1 MINLIKNK
9 SNNHLIYLDHAAS
22 TPVLQETINEMI
34 PYLGNL
40 YGNPSSIHT
49 YGIKSKIAV
58 QIARRRVASLI
69 GAKPSEIFFTSG
81 GTESDNLALKG
92 ICKSIR
98 KSQNIKN
105 HIITSSI
112 EHDAILETCRYL
124 EKDGFTVTY
133 LNVDKNGIIDK
144 TELKNHLTEK
154 TALVSLMLANNEIGV
169 IQPVEEFSETVHGF
183 DKTIIFHSDA
193 IQAVG
198 KIPINVKE
206 LGLDSLSL
214 SSHKIN
220 GPKGVGALYVREK
233 VNFEPLIQ
241 GGGQELTIRS
251 GTENVPGIV
260 GFGKASE
267 ISMINLK
274 DNSQYLYFLR
284 DFLIKRI
291 NEEISGKTLNGS
303 LESRLPNNVN
313 FTFLGINGEDLLIK
327 LDEDGI
333 LASTGSACSANRQ
346 KESHV
351 LKAIGLNHEEISGS
365 IRFTL
370 GIQNTIEDL
379 EKTIIVLKNRITELR
394 KFSPMKSRSEKVG

>member
-1 MINLIKNK
+1 MIKNK

-22 TPVLQETINEMI
+22 TPVLQEIINEMI

-169 IQPVEEFSETVHGF
+169 IQPLKEFSETVHGF
-183 DKTIIFHSDA
+183 DKMIIFHSDA

-241 GGGQELTIRS
+241 GGGQELSIRS

-274 DNSQYLYFLR
+274 DNSQYLYSLR
-284 DFLIKRI
+284 DYLITRI
-291 NEEISGKTLNGS
+291 NEEISGKMLNGS

-313 FTFLGINGEDLLIK
+313 VTFLGINGEDLLIK

-394 KFSPMKSRSEKVG
+394 KFSPMKSRSEK

>member
-1 MINLIKNK
+1 MTNLIKNK
-9 SNNHLIYLDHAAS
+9 SNSHLIYLDHAAS
-22 TPVLQETINEMI
+22 TPVLQEIINEMI
-34 PYLGNL
+34 PYLGDL

-49 YGIKSKIAV
+49 YGIKSKIAI

-69 GAKPSEIFFTSG
+69 GANPKEIFFTSG

-92 ICKSIR
+92 ISKSIR
-98 KSQNIKN
+98 NYQNKKN

-112 EHDAILETCRYL
+112 EHDAILETCHYL
-124 EKDGFTVTY
+124 ENDGFTVTY

-144 TELKNHLTEK
+144 TELKNQLTEK
-154 TALVSLMLANNEIGV
+154 TALVSIMLANNEIGV
-169 IQPVEEFSETVHGF
+169 IQPVKDFSEIVHNF
-183 DKTIIFHSDA
+183 DKRIIFHSDA
-193 IQAVG
+193 VQAVG
-198 KIPINVKE
+198 KIPVNVKE
-206 LGLDSLSL
+206 LDLDSLSL

-220 GPKGVGALYVREK
+220 GPKGVGALFVREK
-233 VNFEPLIQ
+233 VNLEPLMQ
-241 GGGQELTIRS
+241 GGGQELTFRS

-267 ISMINLK
+267 ISMLNLK
-274 DNSQYLYFLR
+274 NNSQYLYHLR
-284 DFLIKRI
+284 DYFINKI
-291 NEEISGKTLNGS
+291 NEEISSRMLNGS

-333 LASTGSACSANRQ
+333 LASTGSACSANLQ

-370 GIQNTIEDL
+370 GIQNTKEDI
-379 EKTIIVLKNRITELR
+379 EKTIIILNDRITELR
-394 KFSPMKSRSEKVG
+394 KFSPMQYRYKK

>member
-1 MINLIKNK
+1 MTNLIKNK
-9 SNNHLIYLDHAAS
+9 SNSHLIYLDHAAS
-22 TPVLQETINEMI
+22 TPVLHEIINEMI
-34 PYLGNL
+34 PYLGDL

-49 YGIKSKIAV
+49 YGIKSKIAI
-58 QIARRRVASLI
+58 QTARRRVAFLI

-98 KSQNIKN
+98 NYQNKKN

-112 EHDAILETCRYL
+112 EHDAILETCHYL
-124 EKDGFTVTY
+124 EKDGFNVTY

-144 TELKNHLTEK
+144 TELKNQLTEK
-154 TALVSLMLANNEIGV
+154 TALVSIMLANNEIGV
-169 IQPVEEFSETVHGF
+169 IQPVKEFSKIVHDF
-183 DKTIIFHSDA
+183 DKRIIFHSDA
-193 IQAVG
+193 VQAVG
-198 KIPINVKE
+198 KIPVNVKE
-206 LGLDSLSL
+206 LDLDSLSL

-233 VNFEPLIQ
+233 VNLEPLMQ
-241 GGGQELTIRS
+241 GGGQELTFRS

-267 ISMINLK
+267 ISMLNLK
-274 DNSQYLYFLR
+274 NNSQYLYYLR
-284 DFLIKRI
+284 DYFINRI
-291 NEEISGKTLNGS
+291 NEEISGRMLNGS

-333 LASTGSACSANRQ
+333 MASTGSACSANLQ

-370 GIQNTIEDL
+370 GIQNTKEDI
-379 EKTIIVLKNRITELR
+379 EKTIKILKHRIAELR
-394 KFSPMKSRSEKVG
+394 KFSPMRYSYKK

>member
-22 TPVLQETINEMI
+22 TPVLQEIINEMI

-133 LNVDKNGIIDK
+133 LNVDKNGFIDK

-394 KFSPMKSRSEKVG
+394 KFSPMKSRSEK

>member
-1 MINLIKNK
+1 MTKLIQNK
-9 SNNHLIYLDHAAS
+9 SNSHLIYLDHAAS
-22 TPVLQETINEMI
+22 TPVLQEIINEMI
-34 PYLGNL
+34 PYLGDL

-49 YGIKSKIAV
+49 YGIKSKIAI

-69 GAKPSEIFFTSG
+69 GAKPKEIFFTSG

-92 ICKSIR
+92 ISKSIR
-98 KSQNIKN
+98 NYQNNKN
-105 HIITSSI
+105 NIITSSI
-112 EHDAILETCRYL
+112 EHDAILETCHYL
-124 EKDGFTVTY
+124 EKNGFTVTY
-133 LNVDKNGIIDK
+133 LNVNKKGIVDK

-154 TALVSLMLANNEIGV
+154 TTLVSIMLANNEIGV
-169 IQPVEEFSETVHGF
+169 VQPVKEFSKIVHDF
-183 DKTIIFHSDA
+183 DKGIIFHSDA
-193 IQAVG
+193 VQAVG
-198 KIPINVKE
+198 KIPVNVKE
-206 LGLDSLSL
+206 LDLDSLSL

-220 GPKGVGALYVREK
+220 GPKGVGALYVRDK
-233 VNFEPLIQ
+233 VNFEPLMQ
-241 GGGQELTIRS
+241 GGGQELTYRS

-267 ISMINLK
+267 ISMLNLK
-274 DNSQYLYFLR
+274 DNSQYLYHLR
-284 DFLIKRI
+284 DYLIHRI
-291 NEEISGKTLNGS
+291 TEEISGRMLNGS

-333 LASTGSACSANRQ
+333 MASTGSACSANLQ

-370 GIQNTIEDL
+370 GIQNTKEDI
-379 EKTIIVLKNRITELR
+379 EKTIKILKHRIAELR
-394 KFSPMKSRSEKVG
+394 KFSPMRYSYKK

>member
-1 MINLIKNK
+1 MTNLIKNK
-9 SNNHLIYLDHAAS
+9 SNSHLIYLDHAAS
-22 TPVLQETINEMI
+22 TPVLQEIINEMI
-34 PYLGNL
+34 PYLGDL

-49 YGIKSKIAV
+49 YGIKSKIAI
-58 QIARRRVASLI
+58 QTARRRVAFLI

-92 ICKSIR
+92 ISKSIR
-98 KSQNIKN
+98 NYQNKKN

-112 EHDAILETCRYL
+112 EHDAILETCHYL
-124 EKDGFTVTY
+124 EKDGFNVTY

-144 TELKNHLTEK
+144 TELKNQLTEK
-154 TALVSLMLANNEIGV
+154 TALVSIMLANNEIGV
-169 IQPVEEFSETVHGF
+169 IQPVKEFSKIVHDF
-183 DKTIIFHSDA
+183 DKRIIFHSDA
-193 IQAVG
+193 VQAVG
-198 KIPINVKE
+198 KIPVNVKE
-206 LGLDSLSL
+206 LDLDSLSL

-233 VNFEPLIQ
+233 VNLEPLMQ
-241 GGGQELTIRS
+241 GGGQELTFRS

-267 ISMINLK
+267 ISMLNLK
-274 DNSQYLYFLR
+274 NNSQYLYDLR
-284 DFLIKRI
+284 DYFINKI
-291 NEEISGKTLNGS
+291 NEEISGRMLNGS

-333 LASTGSACSANRQ
+333 LASTGSACSANLQ
-346 KESHV
+346 QESHV

-370 GIQNTIEDL
+370 GVQNTKEEI
-379 EKTIIVLKNRITELR
+379 EKTIITLNHRIIELR
-394 KFSPMKSRSEKVG
+394 KFSPRQYRYKK

>member
-22 TPVLQETINEMI
+22 TPVLQEIINEMI

-58 QIARRRVASLI
+58 QIARRRVASLL

-291 NEEISGKTLNGS
+291 NEEISGTMLNGS

-333 LASTGSACSANRQ
+333 LVSTGSACSAYRQ

-394 KFSPMKSRSEKVG
+394 KFSPMKSRSKM

>member
-22 TPVLQETINEMI
+22 TPVLQEIINEMI

-133 LNVDKNGIIDK
+133 LNVDKNGFIDK

-154 TALVSLMLANNEIGV
+154 TAIVSLMLANNEIGV
-169 IQPVEEFSETVHGF
+169 IQPVKEFSETVHGF
-183 DKTIIFHSDA
+183 DKMIKFHSDA

-274 DNSQYLYFLR
+274 DNSQYLYSLR
-284 DFLIKRI
+284 DYLIKRI
-291 NEEISGKTLNGS
+291 NEEISGKMLNGS

-394 KFSPMKSRSEKVG
+394 KFSPMKSRSEK

>member
-1 MINLIKNK
+1 MTNVLQNR

-22 TPVLQETINEMI
+22 TPVLQEIINEMI
-34 PYLGNL
+34 PYLGDL

-49 YGIKSKIAV
+49 YGIKSKIAI

-69 GAKPSEIFFTSG
+69 GAKAREIFFTSG

-92 ICKSIR
+92 ISNSIR
-98 KSQNIKN
+98 NYQNKKN

-112 EHDAILETCRYL
+112 EHDAILEPCHYL
-124 EKDGFTVTY
+124 EKDGFNVTY
-133 LNVDKNGIIDK
+133 LKVDKNGIVDK
-144 TELKNHLTEK
+144 TELKNNLTEK
-154 TALVSLMLANNEIGV
+154 TALVSIMLANNEIGV
-169 IQPVEEFSETVHGF
+169 IQPIKEFSQIVHNF
-183 DKTIIFHSDA
+183 DKEIIFHSDA
-193 IQAVG
+193 VQAVG
-198 KIPINVKE
+198 KIPVNVKE
-206 LGLDSLSL
+206 FDLDSLSL

-233 VNFEPLIQ
+233 VNFEPLMQ
-241 GGGQELTIRS
+241 GGGQEFTYRS

-260 GFGKASE
+260 GLGKASE
-267 ISMINLK
+267 ISMRSLE
-274 DNSQYLYFLR
+274 DNSRYLYYLR
-284 DFLIKRI
+284 DYLINRI
-291 NEEISGKTLNGS
+291 NEEISGRMLNGS

-313 FTFLGINGEDLLIK
+313 FTFLGINGEDLLLK

-333 LASTGSACSANRQ
+333 LASTGSACSAHRQ

-370 GIQNTIEDL
+370 GIQNTKEELD
-379 EKTIIVLKNRITELR
+379 KTIRSLNHRITELR
-394 KFSPMKSRSEKVG
+394 KFSPMNYKKKK

>member
-1 MINLIKNK
+1 MTNVLQNR
-9 SNNHLIYLDHAAS
+9 SNHHLIYLDHAAS
-22 TPVLQETINEMI
+22 TPVLQEIINEMI
-34 PYLGNL
+34 PYLGDL
-40 YGNPSSIHT
+40 YGNPSSVHT
-49 YGIKSKIAV
+49 YGIKSKIAI

-69 GAKPSEIFFTSG
+69 GAKAREIFFTSG

-92 ICKSIR
+92 ISNSIR
-98 KSQNIKN
+98 KYQNKKN

-112 EHDAILETCRYL
+112 EHDAILEPCHYL
-124 EKDGFTVTY
+124 EKDGFNVTY
-133 LNVDKNGIIDK
+133 LKVDKNGIVDK
-144 TELKNHLTEK
+144 TELKNNLTEK
-154 TALVSLMLANNEIGV
+154 TALVSIMLANNEIGV
-169 IQPVEEFSETVHGF
+169 VQPIKEFSQIVHNF
-183 DKTIIFHSDA
+183 DKEIIFHSDA
-193 IQAVG
+193 VQAVG
-198 KIPINVKE
+198 KIPVNVKE
-206 LGLDSLSL
+206 LDLDSLSL

-233 VNFEPLIQ
+233 VNFEPLMQ
-241 GGGQELTIRS
+241 GGGQEFTYRS

-267 ISMINLK
+267 ISMRSLK
-274 DNSQYLYFLR
+274 DNSRYLYYLR
-284 DFLIKRI
+284 DYLINRI
-291 NEEISGKTLNGS
+291 NEEISGRMLNGS

-313 FTFLGINGEDLLIK
+313 FTFLGIKGEDLLLK

-370 GIQNTIEDL
+370 GIQNTKEEID
-379 EKTIIVLKNRITELR
+379 KTIRSLNHRVTELR
-394 KFSPMKSRSEKVG
+394 KFSPMNYKNKK

>member
-1 MINLIKNK
+1 MSKNK

-34 PYLGNL
+34 PYLGDL

-49 YGIKSKIAV
+49 YGIKSKMAIR
-58 QIARRRVASLI
+58 IARRRVASLI
-69 GAKPSEIFFTSG
+69 GAKSSEIFFTSG
-81 GTESDNLALKG
+81 GTESDNFALKG
-92 ICKSIR
+92 ISKCIR
-98 KSQNIKN
+98 NYQGEKN

-112 EHDAILETCRYL
+112 EHDAILETCNYL

-133 LNVDKNGIIDK
+133 LNVDKKGIIDR

-154 TALVSLMLANNEIGV
+154 TALVSIMLANNEIGV
-169 IQPVEEFSETVHGF
+169 IQPIKEFSEIVHNF
-183 DKTIIFHSDA
+183 DKRIIFHSDA
-193 IQAVG
+193 VQAVG
-198 KIPINVKE
+198 KIPVNVKE
-206 LGLDSLSL
+206 LDLDSLSL

-241 GGGQELTIRS
+241 GGGQELTFRS

-267 ISMINLK
+267 ISMLNLK
-274 DNSQYLYFLR
+274 ENFHYLYYLR
-284 DFLIKRI
+284 DYFINRI
-291 NEEISGKTLNGS
+291 NEEISGSMLNGS

-333 LASTGSACSANRQ
+333 LASTGSACSANLQ

-370 GIQNTIEDL
+370 GIQNTKQEID
-379 EKTIIVLKNRITELR
+379 KTIRTLSRRIKELR
-394 KFSPMKSRSEKVG
+394 KFSPTQYRD

>member
-1 MINLIKNK
+1 MIKLIKNK
-9 SNNHLIYLDHAAS
+9 SNNHLIYLEHAAS
-22 TPVLQETINEMI
+22 TPVLQEIINEMI

-169 IQPVEEFSETVHGF
+169 IQPVKEFSETVHGF
-183 DKTIIFHSDA
+183 DKMIKFHSDA

-394 KFSPMKSRSEKVG
+394 KFSPMKSRSEK

>member
-22 TPVLQETINEMI
+22 TPVLQEIINEMI

-144 TELKNHLTEK
+144 TDLKNHLTEK

-274 DNSQYLYFLR
+274 DNSQYLYSLR
-284 DFLIKRI
+284 DYLIKRI
-291 NEEISGKTLNGS
+291 NEEISGKMLNGS

-394 KFSPMKSRSEKVG
+394 KFSPMKSRSEK

>member
-22 TPVLQETINEMI
+22 TPVLQEIINEMI

-112 EHDAILETCRYL
+112 EHDAIIETCRYL

-169 IQPVEEFSETVHGF
+169 IQPVKEFSETVHGF
-183 DKTIIFHSDA
+183 DKMIIFHSDA

-274 DNSQYLYFLR
+274 DNSQYLYSLR
-284 DFLIKRI
+284 DYLIKRI
-291 NEEISGKTLNGS
+291 NEEISGKMLNGS

-394 KFSPMKSRSEKVG
+394 KFSPMKSRSEK

>member
-22 TPVLQETINEMI
+22 TPVLQEIINEMI

-169 IQPVEEFSETVHGF
+169 IQPVKEFSETVHGF

-274 DNSQYLYFLR
+274 DNSQYLYSLR
-284 DFLIKRI
+284 DYLIKRI
-291 NEEISGKTLNGS
+291 NEEISGKMLNGS

-394 KFSPMKSRSEKVG
+394 KFSPMKSRSEK

>member
-1 MINLIKNK
+1 MTNLINNK
-9 SNNHLIYLDHAAS
+9 SNDRLIYLDHAAS
-22 TPVLQETINEMI
+22 TPVLQEIINEML

-49 YGIKSKIAV
+49 YGIKSKIAI
-58 QIARRRVASLI
+58 QIARKRVAMLI
-69 GAKPSEIFFTSG
+69 GSKPSEIFFTSG

-92 ICKSIR
+92 LCKSIR
-98 KSQNIKN
+98 NYQNIKN

-133 LNVDKNGIIDK
+133 LKVDKDGIIDK
-144 TELKNHLTEK
+144 TELKNHLNEK
-154 TALVSLMLANNEIGV
+154 TALVSIMLANNEIGV
-169 IQPVEEFSETVHGF
+169 IQPIKELSEIVHDFS
-183 DKTIIFHSDA
+183 KMIIFHSDA
-193 IQAVG
+193 VQAVG

-206 LGLDSLSL
+206 FDLDSLSL

-241 GGGQELTIRS
+241 GGGQESTLRS

-260 GFGKASE
+260 GLGKASE
-267 ISMINLK
+267 ISMLNLK
-274 DNSQYLYFLR
+274 VNSQYLYYLR
-284 DFLIKRI
+284 DHLIKRI
-291 NEEISGKTLNGS
+291 NEEICGKILNGS
-303 LESRLPNNVN
+303 LEHRLPNNVN
-313 FTFLGINGEDLLIK
+313 FTFLGLNGEDLLTK

-333 LASTGSACSANRQ
+333 LVSTGSACSANRQ
-346 KESHV
+346 QESHV

-365 IRFTL
+365 IRITL
-370 GIQNTIEDL
+370 GIQNTIDDL
-379 EKTIIVLKNRITELR
+379 EKTVIVLKNRITELR
-394 KFSPMKSRSEKVG
+394 KLSPIKFKFDK

>member
-1 MINLIKNK
+1 MTNLINDK
-9 SNNHLIYLDHAAS
+9 SNDRLIYLDHAAS
-22 TPVLQETINEMI
+22 TPVLQEIINEML

-49 YGIKSKIAV
+49 YGIKSKIAI
-58 QIARRRVASLI
+58 QIARKRVAMLI
-69 GAKPSEIFFTSG
+69 GSKPSEIFFTSG

-92 ICKSIR
+92 LSRSIR
-98 KSQNIKN
+98 NYQNIKN

-133 LNVDKNGIIDK
+133 LKVDKDGIIDK
-144 TELKNHLTEK
+144 TELKNNLNEK
-154 TALVSLMLANNEIGV
+154 TALVSIMLANNEIGV
-169 IQPVEEFSETVHGF
+169 LQPIKELTEIVHDFS
-183 DKTIIFHSDA
+183 KMIIFHSDA
-193 IQAVG
+193 VQAVG

-206 LGLDSLSL
+206 FDLDSLSL

-241 GGGQELTIRS
+241 GGGQESTLRS

-260 GFGKASE
+260 GLGKASE
-267 ISMINLK
+267 ISMLNLK
-274 DNSQYLYFLR
+274 VNSQYLYYLR
-284 DFLIKRI
+284 DHLIKRI
-291 NEEISGKTLNGS
+291 NEEIGGKILNGS
-303 LESRLPNNVN
+303 LEHRLPNNVN
-313 FTFLGINGEDLLIK
+313 FTFLGLNGEDLLTK

-333 LASTGSACSANRQ
+333 LVSTGSACSANRQ
-346 KESHV
+346 QESHV

-365 IRFTL
+365 IRITL
-370 GIQNTIEDL
+370 GIQNTIDDL
-379 EKTIIVLKNRITELR
+379 EKTVIVLKNRITELR
-394 KFSPMKSRSEKVG
+394 KLSPIKFKFDK

>member
-22 TPVLQETINEMI
+22 TPVLQEIINEMI

-69 GAKPSEIFFTSG
+69 GAKPNEIFFTSG

-169 IQPVEEFSETVHGF
+169 IQPVKEFSETVHGF
-183 DKTIIFHSDA
+183 DKMIIFHSDA

-274 DNSQYLYFLR
+274 DNSQYLYSLR
-284 DFLIKRI
+284 DYLIKRI
-291 NEEISGKTLNGS
+291 NEEISGKMLNGS

-394 KFSPMKSRSEKVG
+394 KFSPMKSRSEK